1 MTLASLASGN
11 IVLLGLLGSLAAGL
25 MTSVGALPVLFGR
38 LPSERARDILL
49 GFANF
54 LYSDGDALFAHGHR
68 RKQAGSSR
76 ATAPGLWLLRRWCQE
91 GEHGFVADG
100 VAVDGADQRIAL
112 LASVPLSNEPWLAL
126 GEGEV
131 VAVSNG
137 QLLTCC
143 PAGSAASAP
152 NASSGARP

>member
-1 MTLASLASGN
+1 MAVVSCFAQS
-11 IVLLGLLGSLAAGL
+11 VRPLG
-25 MTSVGALPVLFGR
+25 P
-38 LPSERARDILL
+38 
-49 GFANF
+49 ANF
-54 LYSDGDALFAHGHR
+54 LYSDGQTLFAHGHR

-76 ATAPGLWLLRRWCQE
+76 ATPPGLWLLQRWCHE
-91 GEHGFVADG
+91 DEHGFAADG
-100 VAVDGADQRIAL
+100 VAIDGAGQRIAL

-137 QLLTCC
+137 QLVTRR
-143 PAGSAASAP
+143 PAGMEAPAS